1 MDEDSKAVT
10 FPQAELLESVYNA
23 TGITPLYLFVGLG
36 IVTGALLIHTFGF
49 GAFGRCF
56 SFTYLVYVTFKV
68 KEVHNENIVTADK
81 IHWLSHWAFYGTWVF
96 FDNVTGFFFYWIP
109 YIDALKIMFLIWC
122 LLPQTRGAQQVYY
135 LIIHRGFQR
144 YEKEIDR
151 YLDSMW
157 ASMSRVMT
165 EIGQLGLEFV
175 MELLGSMGINLY
187 QLVWG
192 FLAKA
197 ASAQQQQERPKRR
210 SRNLPALDPVEEL
223 DEANAAQYKPHAE

>member
-1 MDEDSKAVT
+1 VT

-157 ASMSRVMT
+157 ASMSRVRT
-165 EIGQLGLEFV
+165 STFARSFSRSPDSTCGTCHGGGHASRVTHGHKHTRALHIGNDRDRTTGSGVRHGAAGIDGHQFVPIGMGL
-175 MELLGSMGINLY
+175 
-187 QLVWG
+187 
-192 FLAKA
+192 
-197 ASAQQQQERPKRR
+197 PC
-210 SRNLPALDPVEEL
+210 
-223 DEANAAQYKPHAE
+223 